1 MKNLIKQMMR
11 FVFVGGTATLLDM
24 GILYLL
30 NYHFGINHHIAAT
43 IAFVIATFYNYHLS
57 MKFVFKSKFEA
68 GDRHKEFLAFFIL
81 SIVGL
86 LITLLGLAIFVD
98 WLKWDVMVSKIL
110 VGVIVMIF
118 NFVTRKIYF
127 EGEADLQ

>member
-1 MKNLIKQMMR
+1 MIKLMKQITR

-30 NYHFGINHHIAAT
+30 NYQFGVNHHIAAT
-43 IAFVIATFYNYHLS
+43 IAFVVATFYNYYLS

-68 GDRHKEFLAFFIL
+68 GERHKEFLAFFIL
-81 SIVGL
+81 SVIGL
-86 LITLLGLAIFVD
+86 LITLIGLVIFVD
-98 WLKWDVMVSKIL
+98 WLKWDVMISKVLIGI
-110 VGVIVMIF
+110 VVMIF

-127 EGEADLQ
+127 EGEADLH